1 MSSPSTQVSYRPIEQ
16 EMEQSYIDYA
26 MSVIVGRALPDLRDG
41 LKPVQRRI
49 LYAMQQMGLR
59 SNQAHRKCARVV
71 GEVLGR
77 LHPHG
82 EGAVYDALVRMAQD
96 FSLRVPLVDGQG
108 NFGSLDGDPQAAMR
122 YTECRL
128 TAVSEEILQDLDKE
142 TVEFVDNFD
151 ATMQEP
157 VVLPGKFPNLLVNGA
172 SGIAVGMSTNI
183 PPHNLR
189 EVSNALAHLIDYPKA
204 KTEAVEAI
212 VQGPDFPTGGI
223 ISGQFGILEAYRT
236 GRGLVRVRGRT
247 HVEELPHD
255 KKAIIITEVPYQ
267 VNKASLVE
275 AIANLVKQKRVT
287 GIVDLRDES
296 DREGV
301 RVVVELRRD
310 VHEEIILN
318 QLYAHT
324 PLQTTF
330 GIINL
335 ALLDGEPKVLSLLDT
350 LREFLTF
357 REQVVRRRTRFDLQ
371 KARSRM
377 HIVEGLLRALR
388 APAKL
393 VSLIRKAED
402 VKRAQRALMREFEL
416 TGKQAQAIL
425 QMQLRRLTALEVRT
439 LKEEA
444 ETLQATIEKLGS
456 ILRSKRL
463 RMAIVKEELLQIRD
477 KYGDDR
483 RTTIEEEEPQE
494 LAMEDLIPN
503 EPTVIT
509 ISNTGYIKRQALE
522 DYRKQRRGG
531 VGLIG
536 MDTKEEDYVVDLF
549 VTKTHNH
556 ILFFTNRGRVYW
568 LKAWRVPKA
577 GRRARGR
584 PIINLLPRLR
594 KGETIASRVAVEDFE
609 ATRFLLFATKE
620 GKVKKTSLEGYSNPR
635 VTGIWAIRLRKG
647 DELVDV
653 KPCQPTDEVILATK
667 LGKAIRFQEAEVR
680 PTGRYTEGVK
690 GVNLREGDEVVGMT
704 LVAPE
709 DVLLTVTEGGYGKCS
724 TVAEYRKTHRGAR
737 GVINIK
743 RIERIG
749 PVVAVREV
757 ELEDE
762 ILVTTEGGM
771 IIRFPVNDVRVQG
784 RPTMGVRIMRLKE
797 GDRVQAMAK
806 LATSAPA
813 A

>member
-1 MSSPSTQVSYRPIEQ
+1 M
-16 EMEQSYIDYA
+16 
-26 MSVIVGRALPDLRDG
+26 
-41 LKPVQRRI
+41 
-49 LYAMQQMGLR
+49 
-59 SNQAHRKCARVV
+59 
-71 GEVLGR
+71 
-77 LHPHG
+77 
-82 EGAVYDALVRMAQD
+82 
-96 FSLRVPLVDGQG
+96 
-108 NFGSLDGDPQAAMR
+108 
-122 YTECRL
+122 
-128 TAVSEEILQDLDKE
+128 
-142 TVEFVDNFD
+142 
-151 ATMQEP
+151 
-157 VVLPGKFPNLLVNGA
+157 
-172 SGIAVGMSTNI
+172 
-183 PPHNLR
+183 
-189 EVSNALAHLIDYPKA
+189 
-204 KTEAVEAI
+204 
-212 VQGPDFPTGGI
+212 
-223 ISGQFGILEAYRT
+223 
-236 GRGLVRVRGRT
+236 RVRGRT

-275 AIANLVKQKRVT
+275 AIADLVKQKRVT

-463 RMAIVKEELLQIRD
+463 RMAIVKEELLQVRD
-477 KYGDDR
+477 KYADER
-483 RTTIEEEEPQE
+483 RTHIEEEEPQD

-536 MDTKEEDYVVDLF
+536 METKEEDYVVDLF